1 MIRSCEDVKTLDEFE
16 ELMQSCANALRMGL
30 QETADV
36 VCWSKGELIDP
47 DLFDRLF
54 EEKFRET
61 KLRTKK

>member
-1 MIRSCEDVKTLDEFE
+1 MIRSCEDIKTLDEFE
-16 ELMQSCANALRMGL
+16 ELMEFTANSVRMGL

-54 EEKFRET
+54 EENF
-61 KLRTKK
+61 RTKG